1 MGNMK
6 KMIFT
11 CLHDQNIIFRKLMT
25 EFLGEIVTKRLSK
38 KAFHDNFCNELFDL
52 LADSDIQVRLEAMD
66 VAV

>member
-1 MGNMK
+1 MK

-25 EFLGEIVTKRLSK
+25 EFLGDIVTKRLSK
-38 KAFHDNFCNELFDL
+38 MAFQDIFCNELFDL
-52 LADSDIQVRLEAMD
+52 LADSDVQVRLEAMD

>member
-1 MGNMK
+1 
-6 KMIFT
+6 MIFT

-25 EFLGEIVTKRLSK
+25 EFLGHIITKRLSK
-38 KAFHDNFCNELFDL
+38 KAFQDNFCNELLDL